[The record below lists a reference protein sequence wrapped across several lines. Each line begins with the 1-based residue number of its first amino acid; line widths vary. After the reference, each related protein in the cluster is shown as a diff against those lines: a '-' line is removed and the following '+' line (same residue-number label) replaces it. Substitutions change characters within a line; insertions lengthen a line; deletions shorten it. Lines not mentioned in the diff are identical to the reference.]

1 METVIATPPV
11 EALDEY
17 NDGSDSSSQQPVT
30 KKQRTCQQR
39 QQTHHTPMEITADDE
54 RIADGS
60 LLTGGKF
67 IPSWMSKAV
76 VTEVPKCDAG
86 TRKEQK
92 MTPTKRDRKTQQS
105 NEAVLQRVM
114 KNSTTAAEELTLTGK
129 AGVTP
134 TDDSTQ
140 YKREDDDKMDDDS
153 FLASEERAV
162 TPTPRRLTPV
172 VEIIVPAVPRS
183 ASKVLTEVG
192 LVPEKRRS
200 RGRPRKVVVS
210 DEAITSEQNTITDA
224 RLYTDPVVALGWL
237 VPYNS
242 RL

>member
-1 METVIATPPV
+1 METVIAIPPV
-11 EALDEY
+11 EALDECR
-17 NDGSDSSSQQPVT
+17 DSSDSSSQQPVT
-30 KKQRTCQQR
+30 KKQR
-39 QQTHHTPMEITADDE
+39 QQTHHTPVEISADDA

-60 LLTGGKF
+60 LLTGGKS
-67 IPSWMSKAV
+67 IPSWMSKPDA
-76 VTEVPKCDAG
+76 TEEAKRDAR

-105 NEAVLQRVM
+105 GETVPQRVM
-114 KNSTTAAEELTLTGK
+114 KASTIAAEELTLTRK

-134 TDDSTQ
+134 TDDSTPF
-140 YKREDDDKMDDDS
+140 KSEDEDKMDDDS
-153 FLASEERAV
+153 FLTSGERVV
-162 TPTPRRLTPV
+162 TPAPRRLTPV
-172 VEIIVPAVPRS
+172 VEIIVPALPRS
-183 ASKVLTEVG
+183 ASKFLPTGVE

-210 DEAITSEQNTITDA
+210 DEAIASEQNTITDA